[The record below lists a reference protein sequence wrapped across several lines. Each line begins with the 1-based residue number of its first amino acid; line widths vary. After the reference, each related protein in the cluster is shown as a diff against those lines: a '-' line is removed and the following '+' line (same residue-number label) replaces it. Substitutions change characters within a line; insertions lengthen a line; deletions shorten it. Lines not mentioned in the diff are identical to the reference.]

1 MKTKANASATVSD
14 IFEVTLAYRWSQKAR
29 EQVERRNIKEWE
41 GYLGSTRKIS
51 TITLSMLDKFVA
63 SLKQKGNKPST
74 INSKLGTLKTA
85 LDFSRDRGMHDNHV
99 KVPRLSHPSDERTT
113 YFSEED
119 QERTECLIDD
129 ADFKALF
136 VWSIE
141 TGMRP
146 SESKRVR
153 PGDIKEHPQLGWV
166 VTCRET
172 KNGTPRVIPLTPRA
186 KDAWD
191 SVEDFSRFEPF
202 IISRHWARL
211 RRKDPEFFKDYV
223 FYTCRHTCAT
233 RLLSCGVNVKVVQD
247 WMGHKDIKMT
257 LRYAKL
263 VPADLADAR
272 DKINLLYNKH

>member
-1 MKTKANASATVSD
+1 MKKQKTKSASIKD
-14 IFEVTLAYRWSQKAR
+14 IFGVTLAYRWSQKAR
-29 EQVERRNIKEWE
+29 EDVERRNIKEWE
-41 GYLGSTRKIS
+41 DYLGEDRRVSS
-51 TITLSMLDKFVA
+51 VTLGMVDKFV
-63 SLKQKGNKPST
+63 SKCREKGNKPST

-85 LDFSRDRGMHDNHV
+85 LDFSRDRGMHSNELRV
-99 KVPRLSHPSDERTT
+99 SRLSHPSDERTT
-113 YFSEED
+113 YFSKED
-119 QERTECLIDD
+119 QEVIEGMIDD
-129 ADFKALF
+129 SEFKALF

-153 PGDIKEHPQLGWV
+153 ASDISEHPQLGWI
-166 VTCRET
+166 VTLRET
-172 KNGTPRVIPLTPRA
+172 KNGTPRVIPLTPKA

-191 SVEDFSRFEPF
+191 SVEDFSRFESF
-202 IISRHWARL
+202 VISRYWARL
-211 RRKDPEFFKDYV
+211 RRKDPEFLNDYV

-263 VPADLADAR
+263 VPSDLCKAR
-272 DKINLLYNKH
+272 DLMFDTYR

>member
-1 MKTKANASATVSD
+1 MKTKQPATVSD

-29 EQVERRNIKEWE
+29 EHVERRNIKEWE
-41 GYLGSTRKIS
+41 SYLGSTRKIS
-51 TITLSMLDKFVA
+51 TITLSMIDRFVS
-63 SLKQKGNKPST
+63 SLKEKGNKPST

-85 LDFSRDRGMHDNHV
+85 LAFSRDRGMHCNDV
-99 KVPRLSHPSDERTT
+99 KVPRISHPSDERTT
-113 YFSEED
+113 YFSKED
-119 QERTECLIDD
+119 QERIEALIDD
-129 ADFKALF
+129 HEFRALF

-153 PGDIKEHPQLGWV
+153 EGDIKEHPQLGWV
-166 VTCRET
+166 VTLRET
-172 KNGTPRVIPLTPRA
+172 KNGTPRVIPLTPKA
-186 KDAWD
+186 KEAWD
-191 SVEDFSRFEPF
+191 RVENFSRFEPF
-202 IISRHWARL
+202 VISRHWARL
-211 RRKDPEFFKDYV
+211 RRKDPEFLKEYV

-272 DKINLLYNKH
+272 DKISLLYNK